1 MVVSDLDLIGIPGA
15 PSETDTKLVVDP
27 DRIMA
32 SSIVLEQVQSIA
44 WRRSQ
49 ILELMRGIDHCE
61 PPAGRRHD
69 A

>member
-1 MVVSDLDLIGIPGA
+1 
-15 PSETDTKLVVDP
+15 
-27 DRIMA
+27 MA

-49 ILELMRGIDHCE
+49 ILELIRGIDHCE